1 MKKESGWKV
10 AVTLMVHIQQQRTS
24 SLEQELGSSLRQ
36 GMHGLLWAVESGRQ
50 GRAGCECTVGSKV

>member
-24 SLEQELGSSLRQ
+24 SLAARTGLQPETGHAWLTLGSGVRKA
-36 GMHGLLWAVESGRQ
+36 GQ
-50 GRAGCECTVGSKV
+50 GRL